1 MKIKPVFAFMLIS
14 AVCLT
19 GCMTMEVRQLRPSAV
34 VNIQPKFDVISIQ
47 VSDTIPEEYIIPSKH
62 GIKSANV
69 EQWNTTILEGFSQNL
84 SDFYTISSNS
94 KHILR
99 IEKAE
104 IEFLKEGESIAQNS
118 YSNYPTT
125 VTITKAQIKYRAVLL
140 KNAEVE
146 ESCSGRA
153 LSLSNFTSIYEVS
166 DAVESAFE
174 VMIEQIAS
182 DLLNGN

>member
-1 MKIKPVFAFMLIS
+1 MKIKSKFALMLIS
-14 AVCLT
+14 AACLT
-19 GCMTMEVRQLRPSAV
+19 GCMTMKVHQLRPSAV

-47 VSDTIPEEYIIPSKH
+47 VSDAIPEKYIVPSKH

-84 SDFYTISSNS
+84 SDFYTISGDSN
-94 KHILR
+94 HILR

-118 YSNYPTT
+118 YSSYTKT

-140 KNAEVE
+140 KNGEVE

-174 VMIEQIAS
+174 VMIEQIS
-182 DLLNGN
+182 SELLNDN